1 MCSRYYIDPDMMEE
15 ISRVVQNIDGR
26 IWLAQGDT
34 RPTDVA
40 PVIGQSEHGLELGIC
55 RWGYPL
61 SKGKNP
67 VINARVETVMDKPS
81 FQNGIL
87 YHRLL
92 IPAGGF
98 YEWNSLKEKSS
109 FARPDSSVLY
119 MAGFCDWFEN
129 ERRFVILTTTANNS
143 MKKIH
148 DRMSSHVDSFHNFL
162 HLYIVILAVSGYT
175 KVYIDLGAE
184 HASDTFRIKA
194 GMFFICTDGNFS
206 FCDKLHQFFN
216 RHMFFFCYSFDFRS
230 QNSFSG
236 SVHLGCVISHVVLP
250 PILFV

>member
-1 MCSRYYIDPDMMEE
+1 MTED

-26 IWLAQGDT
+26 IRLTQGDI

-98 YEWNSLKEKSS
+98 YEWNSLKEKST
-109 FARPDSSVLY
+109 FTRPDSSVLY

-129 ERRFVILTTTANNS
+129 ERRFVILTTTANDS
-143 MKKIH
+143 MKKS
-148 DRMSSHVDSFHNFL
+148 M
-162 HLYIVILAVSGYT
+162 IVCL
-175 KVYIDLGAE
+175 
-184 HASDTFRIKA
+184 
-194 GMFFICTDGNFS
+194 
-206 FCDKLHQFFN
+206 
-216 RHMFFFCYSFDFRS
+216 
-230 QNSFSG
+230 
-236 SVHLGCVISHVVLP
+236 
-250 PILFV
+250 

>member
-1 MCSRYYIDPDMMEE
+1 MCSRYYIDPGMTED

-61 SKGKNP
+61 SKSKGL
-67 VINARVETVMDKPS
+67 VINARVETVLDKSS

-98 YEWNSLKEKSS
+98 YEWNSLKEKSI
-109 FARPDSSVLY
+109 FTRLDSSVLY
-119 MAGFCDWFEN
+119 MAGFCDWFD
-129 ERRFVILTTTANNS
+129 NS
-143 MKKIH
+143 KMP
-148 DRMSSHVDSFHNFL
+148 
-162 HLYIVILAVSGYT
+162 
-175 KVYIDLGAE
+175 
-184 HASDTFRIKA
+184 
-194 GMFFICTDGNFS
+194 
-206 FCDKLHQFFN
+206 
-216 RHMFFFCYSFDFRS
+216 
-230 QNSFSG
+230 
-236 SVHLGCVISHVVLP
+236 VL
-250 PILFV
+250 LQA

>member
-1 MCSRYYIDPDMMEE
+1 MCSRYYIDLDMMEE

-26 IWLAQGDT
+26 IRLTQGDI

-40 PVIGQSEHGLELGIC
+40 PVIGQSEHRLELGMC

-98 YEWNSLKEKSS
+98 YEWNSLKEKST
-109 FARPDSSVLY
+109 FTRPDSSVLY

-143 MKKIH
+143 MKK
-148 DRMSSHVDSFHNFL
+148 N
-162 HLYIVILAVSGYT
+162 
-175 KVYIDLGAE
+175 
-184 HASDTFRIKA
+184 
-194 GMFFICTDGNFS
+194 
-206 FCDKLHQFFN
+206 
-216 RHMFFFCYSFDFRS
+216 
-230 QNSFSG
+230 
-236 SVHLGCVISHVVLP
+236 P
-250 PILFV
+250 

>member
-1 MCSRYYIDPDMMEE
+1 MMEE

-26 IWLAQGDT
+26 IRLTQGDI

-148 DRMSSHVDSFHNFL
+148 DRMPLILEREQITDWFDNNKMPVL
-162 HLYIVILAVSGYT
+162 LYQTPTLLNRQTEYEQQS
-175 KVYIDLGAE
+175 L
-184 HASDTFRIKA
+184 
-194 GMFFICTDGNFS
+194 FS
-206 FCDKLHQFFN
+206 
-216 RHMFFFCYSFDFRS
+216 
-230 QNSFSG
+230 
-236 SVHLGCVISHVVLP
+236 
-250 PILFV
+250 